1 MKPFWGRS
9 ILYLDSEYDSS
20 GVAEMIQNL
29 GLRVFVAHTLEA
41 AFKIS
46 NEQKID
52 TMVLDSINL
61 ICSLRSNIDLREVSI
76 ILLTT
81 SGTIKDLDQSLAEP
95 SISCIYTTP
104 TNSVDLLPPL
114 IASLMLDHV
123 APLKGIMLDILLIED
138 NCINRNIVV
147 KMLKGNHHKVDTVEN
162 GQEAFDAFVANKYD
176 IILMIYF
183 TRYFS
188 DQEGC
193 SNASNEWI

>member
-52 TMVLDSINL
+52 TMVLDSIDL
-61 ICSLRSNIDLREVSI
+61 ICPLRSNIDLREVSI

-95 SISCIYTTP
+95 GISCIYTTP
-104 TNSVDLLPPL
+104 TTSVDLLPPL

-123 APLKGIMLDILLIED
+123 APLEGIMLDILLIED

-176 IILMIYF
+176 IILMICF
-183 TRYFS
+183 TCYFS
-188 DQEGC
+188 D
-193 SNASNEWI
+193 